1 VRIEFESQVILW
13 DARDDSS
20 WYFLTLPEELSDDIQ
35 ELPRP
40 PRGFGSLRVRARI
53 GSTRWSTSIFPGSE
67 GYVLPLKKAV
77 RDAERLDVGVVTAV
91 ELELVDL

>member
-1 VRIEFESQVILW
+1 MRIEFDGEVILW

-20 WYFLTLPEELSDDIQ
+20 WFFVTLPEELSDDIK

-53 GSTRWSTSIFPGSE
+53 GSTHWSTSIFPGS
-67 GYVLPLKKAV
+67 KATCC
-77 RDAERLDVGVVTAV
+77 RSRGRCGMPRAWRSEWSRPSNWS
-91 ELELVDL
+91 

>member
-1 VRIEFESQVILW
+1 MRVEFDSEVTLW
-13 DARDDSS
+13 DARDASS
-20 WYFLTLPEELSDDIQ
+20 WFFATMPEELSEAIK

-53 GSTRWSTSIFPGSE
+53 GSTTWSTSIFPGSE

-77 RDAERLDVGVVTAV
+77 RDAEGLDVGVVTVV
-91 ELELVDL
+91 ELELLDL

>member
-1 VRIEFESQVILW
+1 MRIEFDGEVILW

-20 WYFLTLPEELSDDIQ
+20 WFFVTLPEELSEDIK

-53 GSTRWSTSIFPGSE
+53 GCRSRRRCGMPRAWRSEWSQPSNWS
-67 GYVLPLKKAV
+67 
-77 RDAERLDVGVVTAV
+77 
-91 ELELVDL
+91 

>member
-1 VRIEFESQVILW
+1 MRIEFDGEVILW

-20 WYFLTLPEELSDDIQ
+20 WFFVTLPEELSEDIK

-53 GSTRWSTSIFPGSE
+53 GSTHWSTSIFPGSE

-77 RDAERLDVGVVTAV
+77 RDAEGLALGVVAAV
-91 ELELVDL
+91 ELELIDL